1 MSDLGP
7 VANPDNAQFS
17 QPGDL
22 QARVR
27 AVMHLADDEQRLLM
41 QSAMSRSSLGN
52 LTFDERMALYEL
64 EDKAN
69 G

>member
-1 MSDLGP
+1 
-7 VANPDNAQFS
+7 
-17 QPGDL
+17 
-22 QARVR
+22 
-27 AVMHLADDEQRLLM
+27 MHLADDEQRLLM
-41 QSAMSRSSLGN
+41 QSAMTRSSLGN